1 MTMYPYRPLLGITE
15 RLSWLTSVHLSQDHT
30 EQRVKH
36 RLIPRQYYTYT
47 HSIVDTQIP
56 RFDGFVW
63 KHQTTAMTLPLW
75 TDATQLGTATTAGST
90 FVTVATANA
99 LYSTDA
105 SLVMW
110 GDSTTHEEIAIQ
122 SVASSGVHTTG
133 LTNAWTTAAWVMPA
147 HTATINQPANISNTM
162 HNQATAEVSF
172 RVTDNVN
179 VTAGVAATTY
189 QSLDLFEDRPTI
201 AQPLSRT
208 IDWDRAE
215 VDGKTGPVV
224 VDTRSDFPDKVR
236 SLQYVKGTRADI
248 WTMRQWLYRRT
259 GRIRPFWMPTF
270 QNDALLAS
278 AASSGDSTV
287 TITDINYRNYYT
299 EHTEHKDITFID
311 TSDNL
316 INRRITGSSA
326 GAGNTE
332 VLTLDSALG
341 VAASTSYFK
350 QICFLQRSRLDAD
363 AIEFAWDTNTRANI
377 AFNTRL
383 VVG

>member
-1 MTMYPYRPLLGITE
+1 
-15 RLSWLTSVHLSQDHT
+15 
-30 EQRVKH
+30 
-36 RLIPRQYYTYT
+36 
-47 HSIVDTQIP
+47 
-56 RFDGFVW
+56 
-63 KHQTTAMTLPLW
+63 
-75 TDATQLGTATTAGST
+75 
-90 FVTVATANA
+90 
-99 LYSTDA
+99 
-105 SLVMW
+105 
-110 GDSTTHEEIAIQ
+110 
-122 SVASSGVHTTG
+122 
-133 LTNAWTTAAWVMPA
+133 
-147 HTATINQPANISNTM
+147 
-162 HNQATAEVSF
+162 
-172 RVTDNVN
+172 
-179 VTAGVAATTY
+179 
-189 QSLDLFEDRPTI
+189 
-201 AQPLSRT
+201 
-208 IDWDRAE
+208 
-215 VDGKTGPVV
+215 
-224 VDTRSDFPDKVR
+224 
-236 SLQYVKGTRADI
+236 
-248 WTMRQWLYRRT
+248 
-259 GRIRPFWMPTF
+259 MPTF

>member
-15 RLSWLTSVHLSQDHT
+15 RLSWLTSISPSQDHT
-30 EQRVKH
+30 EQRSKK
-36 RLIPRQYYTYT
+36 RLIPRQFYTYR
-47 HSIVDTQIP
+47 HSIIDTQIP

-63 KHQTTAMTLPLW
+63 KHQTTALTLPLW

-110 GDSTTHEEIAIQ
+110 SDSKTHEEIAIT
-122 SVASSGVHTTG
+122 SVSSSGIHTTG
-133 LTNAWTTAAWVMPA
+133 MVSAWTTEAWVMPA
-147 HTATINQPANISNTM
+147 HTATINQPANIGNPM

-172 RVTDNVN
+172 RLTDNVN

-189 QSLDLFEDRPTI
+189 QSLDLFTDRPTI
-201 AQPLSRT
+201 AQPLSRS

-215 VDGKTGPVV
+215 VDGQTGPVV

-236 SLQYVKGTRADI
+236 SLKYVKGTRADI
-248 WTMRQWLYRRT
+248 WTLRQWLYRRT

-270 QNDALLAS
+270 QDDAQLAS

-287 TITDINYRNYYT
+287 TITDIKYRDYYT
-299 EHTEHKDITFID
+299 EHTEHKDIAFIKDDDTF
-311 TSDNL
+311 

-326 GAGNTE
+326 GAGDTE

-341 VAASTSYFK
+341 VAASTSFFK

-363 AIEFAWDTNTRANI
+363 AIEFAWDTNTQANV